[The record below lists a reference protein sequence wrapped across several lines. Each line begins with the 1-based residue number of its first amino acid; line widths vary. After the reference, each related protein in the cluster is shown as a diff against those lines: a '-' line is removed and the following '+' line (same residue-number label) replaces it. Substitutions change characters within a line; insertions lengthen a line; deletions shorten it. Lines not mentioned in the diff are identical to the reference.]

1 MAMKASYIIYILF
14 ILLPNVVTMAQSVES
29 DELFSKGVHLYNM
42 KKYKEAIPIFQE
54 SDRLDKIEMDSTH
67 NRRDYSAMWLA
78 SCHYQ
83 LGDENKLKNI
93 SILLQALPHRP
104 PSNHSIGLAISL
116 SR

>member
-54 SDRLDKIEMDSTH
+54 SDRLDKIEMDS
-67 NRRDYSAMWLA
+67 
-78 SCHYQ
+78 
-83 LGDENKLKNI
+83 KNI